1 MTEAETESVDFIA
14 HPNLQ
19 VRDLSYC
26 RSRMGQLVDLTKG
39 SFFDMGFGPQSNDAD
54 PGDDEDWPRD
64 RIEIYIKEK
73 SRGPGYVCDIVYR
86 SDELPVIVYAIL
98 VNRGSGL
105 EIAELELFRT
115 EWGCWD
121 DHDNYLQPDE
131 QRLPRHEPTALITS
145 DVLRR
150 IPLGDIIARVEQ
162 ELPDES
168 WRTKGIPVMTG
179 TALTVDDLT
188 AEQRRAL
195 ENTTKIAMRRRG
207 RPELDDELLIE
218 VSEAYIAEAPRG
230 RGALRRLA
238 QTFDRPEPT
247 IRDWVAAA
255 RRRGFL
261 APAAPSRRGV
271 AAPGPN
277 LPINQGPCHSIETQ
291 AATQPDLSRSRR
303 RTIMRMIEG
312 QGLLDHE
319 LSDDARL
326 LYIVGGLI
334 CNAAGMAKT
343 QDLDAALKDPEI
355 VSVALE
361 ILDKA
366 RRRRSARKRQ

>member
-1 MTEAETESVDFIA
+1 
-14 HPNLQ
+14 
-19 VRDLSYC
+19 
-26 RSRMGQLVDLTKG
+26 LTKG
-39 SFFDMGFGPQSNDAD
+39 SFFDLGFGPQSNDAD

>member
-1 MTEAETESVDFIA
+1 MTETETVDFIA
-14 HPNLQ
+14 HPDLQ
-19 VRDLSYC
+19 VRDLSYS

-39 SFFDMGFGPQSNDAD
+39 SFFDMGFGPQNNDAD
-54 PGDDEDWPRD
+54 PGDDEGWPRD

-86 SDELPVIVYAIL
+86 SEELPVIVYAVL

-115 EWGCWD
+115 KWGCWD

-131 QRLPRHEPTALITS
+131 QRPPSHEPAVLITS

-162 ELPDES
+162 DLPDES
-168 WRTKGIPVMTG
+168 WRTKGIPVMMGST
-179 TALTVDDLT
+179 LTVDDLT

-195 ENTTKIAMRRRG
+195 ENTTTIAMRRRG
-207 RPELDDELLIE
+207 RPGLDDDLLIE
-218 VSEAYIAEAPRG
+218 VSEAYIAEAQRG
-230 RGALRRLA
+230 KGALRRLA

-247 IRDWVAAA
+247 IRDWIAAA

-261 APAAPSRRGV
+261 APAEPGRRGV

-277 LPINQGPCHSIETQ
+277 LPIKQDPCDGTEIQS
-291 AATQPDLSRSRR
+291 ATQPDLSRSRR

-319 LSDDARL
+319 LSEDARL
-326 LYIVGGLI
+326 LYIIGGLI
-334 CNAAGMAKT
+334 CNAVGVAKT
-343 QDLDAALKDPEI
+343 QDLEAALENPEI
-355 VSVALE
+355 ISVALE

-366 RRRRSARKRQ
+366 QRRHAARKRQ